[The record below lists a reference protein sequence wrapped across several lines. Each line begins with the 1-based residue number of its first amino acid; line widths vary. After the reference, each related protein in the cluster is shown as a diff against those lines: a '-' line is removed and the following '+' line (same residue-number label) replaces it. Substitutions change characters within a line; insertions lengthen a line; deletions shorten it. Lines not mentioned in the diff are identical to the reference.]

1 MAPER
6 MLQVVVGPRQ
16 VGHIVAV
23 EQARL
28 VAPAHLHEVIQRPG
42 QVGPLPA
49 QGVHLSNPLAR
60 IGCGPRSR
68 SGRYGCSARA
78 DGDPAVGRGVR
89 GDNPY
94 ALVDKKDRKPVKPL
108 VFHSHDGREL
118 GPDDMELVPAEVS
131 RPARR
136 N

>member
-1 MAPER
+1 M
-6 MLQVVVGPRQ
+6 
-16 VGHIVAV
+16 
-23 EQARL
+23 
-28 VAPAHLHEVIQRPG
+28 
-42 QVGPLPA
+42 
-49 QGVHLSNPLAR
+49 
-60 IGCGPRSR
+60 
-68 SGRYGCSARA
+68 
-78 DGDPAVGRGVR
+78 R